1 MGVWRDLEASVREGE
16 HDGGR
21 PPRDRLPR
29 WKRYLLTAAGV
40 VSLGLGALGVVL
52 PLLPTTPFLL
62 LAAACFFRS
71 SDRLYDWLM
80 RHRWFGPYIRNYRE
94 HRAIALGAK
103 VGTLTLLW
111 VTLAF
116 TGLVVMESWWVR
128 LMLLAV
134 GVGVTWHVLSL
145 RTLTPEML
153 AQDAP
158 AACDR
163 SNPTIAEE

>member
-1 MGVWRDLEASVREGE
+1 MAGGVA
-16 HDGGR
+16 
-21 PPRDRLPR
+21 
-29 WKRYLLTAAGV
+29 
-40 VSLGLGALGVVL
+40 SLGLGALGVVL

-111 VTLAF
+111 ATLAF

-128 LMLLAV
+128 L
-134 GVGVTWHVLSL
+134 LSL

-153 AQDAP
+153 AEDAGRP
-158 AACDR
+158 SPHPRPLPPGDADVATGEGGRADM
-163 SNPTIAEE
+163 AEPEE